1 MIPFFQQFSGIN
13 ALIYY
18 SPTLFETMGF
28 DLNIQLIMSGVLNSL
43 QLVGCTST
51 VWTMDTLGR
60 RKLLFA
66 GSVSET
72 ISHII
77 IAALVGRY
85 SSNWASH
92 QTAGWVS
99 AAFLLVYMVAL
110 GAAWGPV
117 GLAIP
122 SGMLT
127 CPILQLVYSHLIRR
141 FIRDLPFFS
150 PRQGRRHRHVLKLA
164 EQLHHRAYHAA
175 AHRGDGIRHLR
186 LLRRLLWP
194 LWYLDVLFRGRRW
207 GARSSRW
214 TMFLEMT

>member
-18 SPTLFETMGF
+18 SPTFETMGF
-28 DLNIQLIMSGVLNSL
+28 DLSIQLIMSGVLNSL

-72 ISHII
+72 ISHNI

-99 AAFLLVYMVAL
+99 AAFLLVYMVAF

-122 SGMLT
+122 SDSLEIFPSSLRAKGVAIAT
-127 CPILQLVYSHLIRR
+127 CSNWLNNFIIGLIT
-141 FIRDLPFFS
+141 LPLIEGTGYGTYVFFAVFCGLS
-150 PRQGRRHRHVLKLA
+150 GIWTFFFVGDDGAHA
-164 EQLHHRAYHAA
+164 RA
-175 AHRGDGIRHLR
+175 DG
-186 LLRRLLWP
+186 P
-194 LWYLDVLFRGRRW
+194 CF
-207 GARSSRW
+207 
-214 TMFLEMT
+214 